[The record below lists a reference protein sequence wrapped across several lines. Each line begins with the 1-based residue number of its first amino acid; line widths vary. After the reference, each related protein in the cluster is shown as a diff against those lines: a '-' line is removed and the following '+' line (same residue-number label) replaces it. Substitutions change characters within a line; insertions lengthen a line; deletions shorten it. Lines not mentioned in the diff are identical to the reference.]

1 VTLSRVTCRACRV
14 VSLSRAQ
21 FILSGFAA
29 RRAEGMQPSSLCV
42 GVWVCGCVGVWVWV
56 RVRVRVRVR
65 VGVWVCIHAYM
76 YNIHI
81 YM

>member
-1 VTLSRVTCRACRV
+1 MTLSRVTCRACRV

-42 GVWVCGCVGVWVWV
+42 GVWVCGCVGVGVGAGACACACACGC
-56 RVRVRVRVR
+56 
-65 VGVWVCIHAYM
+65 VGVYTCIHV
-76 YNIHI
+76 
-81 YM
+81 